1 MKEIV
6 DTLRVL
12 VAEFGLAT
20 ALLMLI
26 SIGEALLLRYVYLEW
41 RKDVSA
47 FTDAAKSM
55 SNASQVIVES
65 ISSLDRSLAEIR
77 GALFVSQSR
86 DGRGGQKR

>member
-26 SIGEALLLRYVYLEW
+26 SIGEALLLRYIYLEW
-41 RKDVSA
+41 RKDVTA

-65 ISSLDRSLAEIR
+65 ISSLDKSLAEIR
-77 GALFVSQSR
+77 GALFVSDR
-86 DGRGGQKR
+86 NGRGGQKR